1 MILFHIIHSLITAF
15 LLHIYLLNRSKIAK
29 LLLPY
34 LRFLVEMNA
43 NNHVGFSQAVT
54 LNSALSE
61 RASVKPTF
69 KLLPACAAAEELWIS
84 YYRLKPQ

>member
-1 MILFHIIHSLITAF
+1 MLYSLITVF
-15 LLHIYLLNRSKIAK
+15 VLNKYNATHGSKISK
-29 LLLPY
+29 LFPY
-34 LRFLVEMNA
+34 LRLLVKMNA
-43 NNHVGFSQAVT
+43 NNHVGLSQAVT

-69 KLLPACAAAEELWIS
+69 KLLPACAAAEDPWIS